1 MRRREIVGADSIR
14 SDIHQPSS
22 ADCRRMQREIRSELK
37 WSIKRIANYVGV
49 AGITWKKWEAGER
62 APSDA
67 ARRLIWFVWCSFCQ
81 PQLLDDP
88 LAWLLWPGVQESEGL
103 AKARRIA
110 EAQARGEYAP
120 CLDPQ
125 PKRKRR
131 RRKRRASK
139 LKDE

>member
-1 MRRREIVGADSIR
+1 MIHEIKAKLR
-14 SDIHQPSS
+14 WRTQ
-22 ADCRRMQREIRSELK
+22 
-37 WSIKRIANYVGV
+37 RIANYVGV
-49 AGITWKKWEAGER
+49 AEITWKKWDSGKNN
-62 APSDA
+62 PTDA